1 MILVFLDTGGLS
13 ISISIHTFTQI
24 RFPGSTNCLLLAVTV
39 WCPSISLFR
48 QLTVAATCS
57 WFATELS
64 SGQHHAVIW
73 WTRVDADLL
82 ELNWMKPE
90 LSDGMLWRDHCA
102 AVTCS
107 LRCWLGRCRF
117 KARTGKTRWQWFSSE
132 SPSLGCLDCIAA
144 RGTSARC
151 SLLWCGLSVSLYVG
165 HIDVATAEPIELL
178 FGMWIWVGPRNHVLD
193 GELVL

>member
-24 RFPGSTNCLLLAVTV
+24 RFPGSTNCLLSAVTV
-39 WCPSISLFR
+39 WCPSISLSH

-151 SLLWCGLSVSLYVG
+151 SLLWRGLSISLYVG

-178 FGMWIWVGPRNHVLD
+178 FGMWMWVGPRNHVLD